1 MMGTRSLPKRLVRSL
16 RVGGEITGGRDGDAD
31 VSLDWLCDRAGR
43 GRLRPALAAALDADG
58 VEPDVGEPGAWQ
70 VALLQPGDC
79 VVGRGAHPAT

>member
-1 MMGTRSLPKRLVRSL
+1 MEMRTFLW
-16 RVGGEITGGRDGDAD
+16 TGY
-31 VSLDWLCDRAGR
+31 VTVTGR